1 MKLRHLILF
10 AAVALLN
17 ACSEDIDL
25 TAPYQETAAIYGLL
39 NANDSV
45 QYIRVSKAFLGDGNV
60 YVMAQQVDSVVYG
73 DILDV
78 KIERI
83 KNSVVLETFNLT
95 RVTIIPKDSGTF
107 YYPGQVYYKVDR
119 PITDANSSYWL
130 TVRNTQTGYVAK
142 STTNLIPDITMK
154 VNSPLYN
161 ATTDADF
168 ATQLPITYKFN
179 ATANSR
185 VFDMEIVFRYR
196 EIDPSGSVSY
206 KSVTIPFNEQF
217 ANPTEEVDFQYYR
230 PDFLVA
236 LGQSIPVV
244 QGVVRKIDQLPGG
257 VKPVEYRFYCGTEDL
272 YTYYQITQPS
282 SGIVQERPLFTTIEN
297 GVGIFTSR
305 LIHSEFRNLSGNT
318 KAVMD
323 TSRFTRDLNFV
334 F

>member
-1 MKLRHLILF
+1 M
-10 AAVALLN
+10 
-17 ACSEDIDL
+17 
-25 TAPYQETAAIYGLL
+25 TA
-39 NANDSV
+39 
-45 QYIRVSKAFLGDGNV
+45 
-60 YVMAQQVDSVVYG
+60 
-73 DILDV
+73 
-78 KIERI
+78 
-83 KNSVVLETFNLT
+83 
-95 RVTIIPKDSGTF
+95 
-107 YYPGQVYYKVDR
+107 
-119 PITDANSSYWL
+119 
-130 TVRNTQTGYVAK
+130 
-142 STTNLIPDITMK
+142 
-154 VNSPLYN
+154 NSPLYFN
-161 ATTDADF
+161 TDADF

-236 LGQSIPVV
+236 LSQSIPII
-244 QGVVRKIDQLPGG
+244 QGVIRKVDQLPGG
-257 VKPVEYRFYCGTEDL
+257 VPGPVEYRFYCGTEDL

-323 TSRFTRDLNFV
+323 TSRYTRDLNFV